1 MEKKKLF
8 ALLNAT
14 LKTRH
19 YNGRLNEELSE
30 MHIEEKFR
38 FTKDDIEHPA
48 PCGVAITTTLYNSG
62 VLIDEFSASIPSS
75 YLQFNNRYE
84 GNKLNQYSALISFN
98 DTHYN
103 LDVYI
108 GDDSKIAFV
117 DVSIARTSAEQ
128 QVLTFS
134 EHFRVEKNT
143 GDDCDGIVEMDPMD
157 DVYEERLDEQEIFA
171 YIGRMNKKETEI
183 EFMQVG
189 KTTRELLYI
198 AKASMSGDKDFYEPV
213 EHIFNNEMECWI
225 QLKNDIAINVVK
237 GYKVSCQ
244 KTLD

>member
-19 YNGRLNEELSE
+19 YNGGLNEELSE

-38 FTKDDIEHPA
+38 FTMDDIEHPA
-48 PCGVAITTTLYNSG
+48 PCGIAITTTLYNSG

-75 YLQFNNRYE
+75 YLKFNNRYE
-84 GNKLNQYSALISFN
+84 GNKLDQYSVLISFN

-108 GDDSKIAFV
+108 SDDNKVAFV
-117 DVSIARTSAEQ
+117 DVSIARTSAEKQ
-128 QVLTFS
+128 ILTFR
-134 EHFRVEKNT
+134 EHFRVQNGT
-143 GDDCDGIVEMDPMD
+143 GDESDRIVEMERWD
-157 DVYEERLDEQEIFA
+157 DVYEERKDEQEIFA
-171 YIGRMNKKETEI
+171 YIGRMNKLETKI
-183 EFMQVG
+183 EFVQVG
-189 KTTRELLYI
+189 KTTRELLKI
-198 AKASMSGDKDFYEPV
+198 AKGAMSGDKDFYEPV